1 MTRNFLLTVS
11 GTFNMDNNMPRLVI
25 WSECQYTQLAVR
37 ALASN
42 FAFISQIYTL
52 PREEHQIKLTTSDY
66 FMVGPTS
73 GGFSKCYEFL
83 LKNQDNIDYDRVM
96 IIGSGLDMLV
106 MSILFKKSF
115 KFFFKKDGLQDLV
128 EFLKRFIL
136 LNYNDGQEYLIKH
149 HLTYNEERVLILMLT
164 GLSET
169 NIANIL
175 KRSIKTVSHHKV
187 NLLKKLHIDTNATKL
202 FFLYNYSIASVK
214 QGYDSLNNKVMEN
227 V

>member
-1 MTRNFLLTVS
+1 
-11 GTFNMDNNMPRLVI
+11 MPRLVI

-42 FAFISQIYTL
+42 FAFISHIYTF
-52 PREEHQIKLTTSDY
+52 PTEESQVKLTTSDY
-66 FMVGPTS
+66 FMIGPIS

-96 IIGSGLDMLV
+96 IIGSGIDMLV
-106 MSILFKKSF
+106 MSILCKKNF
-115 KFFFKKDGLQDLV
+115 KFFLKEEGLQDLV

-136 LNYNDGQEYLIKH
+136 LDYNDGQEYLIKY
-149 HLTYNEERVLILMLT
+149 HLTFNEVRVLILMLT

-187 NLLKKLHIDTNATKL
+187 NLFKKLHMETHATKL
-202 FFLYNYSIASVK
+202 FFLHNYSIASVK
-214 QGYDSLNNKVMEN
+214 QNCELLHHKVIES

>member
-1 MTRNFLLTVS
+1 
-11 GTFNMDNNMPRLVI
+11 MDNNMPRLII
-25 WSECQYTQLAVR
+25 WSECQYTQLAVT

-42 FAFISQIYTL
+42 FAFISHICTF
-52 PREEHQIKLTTSDY
+52 PSEENQVKLTTSDY
-66 FMVGPTS
+66 FMIGPIS

-96 IIGSGLDMLV
+96 IIGSSLDMLV
-106 MSILFKKSF
+106 MNILFKKNF
-115 KFFFKKDGLQDLV
+115 KFFLKKDGLQDLV
-128 EFLKRFIL
+128 DFLKKFIL
-136 LNYNDGQEYLIKH
+136 LDYNDGDECLIKYQ
-149 HLTYNEERVLILMLT
+149 LTSNEVRVLILMLT

-202 FFLYNYSIASVK
+202 FFLYNYSIAGVK
-214 QGYDSLNNKVMEN
+214 QGCESLHNKVIEKI
-227 V
+227 